1 MFVAG
6 RYTSRTMSA
15 TFDTERHHVMASLLP
30 AYGDLLIRSTGCAP
44 FAARSCRYAS
54 TFALYCAVEAL
65 HGVGIPAPKS
75 SFSTMSGVAHPSVR
89 STALPYCASAA
100 ASIVEGSAGA
110 LGVPTLRGIF
120 RSKAYVAAPRARTA
134 AAHLVP
140 PAPDCVV
147 AASKVPGFARM
158 GSSDGQPYSAH
169 TVCFA
174 LMPQLSRADLVS
186 VVSDTTWRAYNHTPA
201 AGWNTDV
208 AFDVMGGAAGGIL
221 GALAVASS
229 HGGDEWHASPT
240 SAAGSCRSPARRE
253 SWR

>member
-54 TFALYCAVEAL
+54 TFARYCAVEAL

-169 TVCFA
+169 TVCCA
-174 LMPQLSRADLVS
+174 LMPHCPAKTGLEAAR
-186 VVSDTTWRAYNHTPA
+186 PA
-201 AGWNTDV
+201 ANRQT
-208 AFDVMGGAAGGIL
+208 ATAATTTRAIFPTTAPCVPKRA
-221 GALAVASS
+221 AL
-229 HGGDEWHASPT
+229 
-240 SAAGSCRSPARRE
+240 RRPP
-253 SWR
+253 